1 MSSPSSTTPLEII
14 STTTPS
20 SLQDDFAQTK
30 EDFDV
35 SSIPDSD
42 SEDESTIYDQT
53 SEKGK
58 KVDESADGEIVYD
71 TSIADKMGDEGRDD
85 EGLEDNTI
93 VQSVI
98 LSRFSTPTT
107 DELMGYIIDTDLLG
121 VGSKKVGE
129 EALTTYHQKLEELA
143 RIRAVIT
150 RSQIPDTHQITR
162 NYTSALAVA
171 PISLEV
177 QNSTTHLPPGTPLI
191 RDFAVA
197 PLPCMSNPHN
207 PYTLSTPQVLR
218 GTDVLKHRTLQ
229 SCTYPS
235 TGIRTMYHYH
245 GVLFRHAVNGIHAP
259 SDKKEEEEEEKEL
272 DRELSAGEEADDEE
286 YMYISTPEPVIP
298 RAPVLGNRNVGDFVK
313 IEEIEEIEDI
323 EESKDEKLFQILP
336 SNLEKSRQPKED
348 NLKDSEINVSNPP
361 TIISPLAIHKQHPQP
376 YQLPR
381 INAWPLIALTYHIPI
396 FPTHMLTSSSLT
408 QLSLCEKSLQQQNG
422 YSDSPL
428 DQWALTQHR
437 LFLWINSGALEN
449 GIEGE
454 MRRLGSADA
463 LLGEESSEMWDYED
477 VEVFAR
483 WEGDTFR
490 RCLEWVQD
498 VEGVGE
504 REGKEWGGVGLENEV
519 YDFCGEEE
527 ILHRSASIASKEV
540 KKHEGSSSS
549 SYISEEYDA
558 EDERGEIRSAQPS
571 FPLPKQI
578 ENADYD
584 PRLGRVVNIFRT
596 RTLHRLGITSQN
608 SSFRQPI
615 NHTAFRETGIQA
627 ADYSRANATA
637 RFERVAEDFAR
648 REGGG
653 REGGVG
659 EREDSVGQA
668 EQAGWSE
675 NRYSRFDSAEV
686 HMRGGAGSE
695 DSGKES
701 IHESF
706 PTGSKSRSPLFPSAS
721 DFKASPSLLCPHL

>member
-1 MSSPSSTTPLEII
+1 MSSPSSTTPLKNI
-14 STTTPS
+14 
-20 SLQDDFAQTK
+20 K
-30 EDFDV
+30 DFDV

-42 SEDESTIYDQT
+42 SEDEDTIYDQT
-53 SEKGK
+53 PEKEK
-58 KVDESADGEIVYD
+58 EVDGSADDEIVYD
-71 TSIADKMGDEGRDD
+71 TSIFADEMGDQGRDD
-85 EGLEDNTI
+85 AGLKDNTI

-107 DELMGYIIDTDLLG
+107 DLLG
-121 VGSKKVGE
+121 VGGKEFGE
-129 EALTTYHQKLEELA
+129 ESMTTSHQKSEELA

-150 RSQIPDTHQITR
+150 RSRIPDTHQIIP
-162 NYTSALAVA
+162 NSTSALAIA
-171 PISLEV
+171 PIPLEV

-197 PLPCMSNPHN
+197 ALPYIINPHN
-207 PYTLSTPQVLR
+207 PYTLSTLQVLR
-218 GTDVLKHRTLQ
+218 GTNVLKYRTLQ
-229 SCTYPS
+229 SSTYPS

-245 GVLFRHAVNGIHAP
+245 GVLFRHAVNDMHAP
-259 SDKKEEEEEEKEL
+259 SDKKEKEEKEL
-272 DRELSAGEEADDEE
+272 GRELSAGEEADDEE
-286 YMYISTPEPVIP
+286 YMYISTPAPVIP
-298 RAPVLGNRNVGDFVK
+298 RAPVLGNRNVEDLVE
-313 IEEIEEIEDI
+313 IEEIEEIE
-323 EESKDEKLFQILP
+323 ESKNEGIFQIIP
-336 SNLEKSRQPKED
+336 KNLKKSRQPKEK
-348 NLKDSEINVSNPP
+348 NLEDSRTNVSNAP
-361 TIISPLAIHKQHPQP
+361 TIISPLTIHKQHPQP
-376 YQLPR
+376 YQPPR

-408 QLSLCEKSLQQQNG
+408 QLSLCEKFLQQQNG

-454 MRRLGSADA
+454 MRRVGSADV

-498 VEGVGE
+498 VEGDGE
-504 REGKEWGGVGLENEV
+504 REGKGWGGVGLENEV

-527 ILHRSASIASKEV
+527 ILHRSASIASNKE
-540 KKHEGSSSS
+540 KKQEGSSSS

-558 EDERGEIRSAQPS
+558 EDERGETRSAQPS

-578 ENADYD
+578 ENEDYD
-584 PRLGRVVNIFRT
+584 PRLGRVD
-596 RTLHRLGITSQN
+596 SP
-608 SSFRQPI
+608 FRQPI

-627 ADYSRANATA
+627 ADYARANAMA

-648 REGGG
+648 REGGA
-653 REGGVG
+653 G

-668 EQAGWSE
+668 EQAGLSE
-675 NRYSRFDSAEV
+675 NRDSRFDSAEV
-686 HMRGGAGSE
+686 HMRGGAGSG

-701 IHESF
+701 INESF
-706 PTGSKSRSPLFPSAS
+706 PTGSKSQNPLSPSAS
-721 DFKASPSLLCPHL
+721 DFKASPSLLYPHL